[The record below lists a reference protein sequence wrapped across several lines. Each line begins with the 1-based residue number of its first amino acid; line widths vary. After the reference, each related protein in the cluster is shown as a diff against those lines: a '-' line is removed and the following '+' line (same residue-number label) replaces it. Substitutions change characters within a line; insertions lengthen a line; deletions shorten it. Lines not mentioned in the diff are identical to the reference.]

1 MLEVAYTAD
10 GFGSDDFIFLYTFF
24 LAGSPFL
31 CIYFG
36 NGEQGWFSITGQNED
51 TPLAFNH
58 QKKFFFITGAPA
70 QWVRDAVR

>member
-10 GFGSDDFIFLYTFF
+10 GSDDFIFFTHFF

-31 CIYFG
+31 CICFG

-51 TPLAFNH
+51 TPVAFNH
-58 QKKFFFITGAPA
+58 QKKFFLFIWLPRRNGSGA
-70 QWVRDAVR
+70 QLGR